1 MNTQVAMDYLDAD
14 KAKFERGGTCFT
26 TIPDLEVVVEKH
38 YAWSLPVIVGGIA
51 TNNGGVPWG
60 FLASVND
67 VFKSSNADQDQGPI
81 HAAHMDADL
90 LGGGF
95 TYTSIHEL
103 SHFLGLA
110 HPHDTIGESRVDTN
124 GDGTP
129 DTTEYWN
136 GFLWTFDS
144 TAAPTTYAFDQ
155 MRYAVLDQENIAR
168 GHLAYYLKWTREALK
183 EAGAPLSQ
191 SDHATDALSAPEA
204 NRQTAIVD
212 GDSAAVRR
220 VRLRLATFAA
230 QKMAVGCRVSML
242 LPDSRPGR
250 PTRTDLVGGP
260 ARSASS

>member
-1 MNTQVAMDYLDAD
+1 
-14 KAKFERGGTCFT
+14 
-26 TIPDLEVVVEKH
+26 
-38 YAWSLPVIVGGIA
+38 
-51 TNNGGVPWG
+51 VPWG

-67 VFKSSNADQDQGPI
+67 VFKTSDADEDQGSV

-110 HPHDTIGESRVDTN
+110 HPYDTIGESRVDTN

-129 DTTEYWN
+129 DATEYWD

-168 GHLAYYLKWTREALK
+168 GHLAYHLKWTRE
-183 EAGAPLSQ
+183 
-191 SDHATDALSAPEA
+191 
-204 NRQTAIVD
+204 R
-212 GDSAAVRR
+212 
-220 VRLRLATFAA
+220 
-230 QKMAVGCRVSML
+230 
-242 LPDSRPGR
+242 
-250 PTRTDLVGGP
+250 
-260 ARSASS
+260 